1 MIERTFA
8 MIKPDAVKNRISGKI
23 ITIIED
29 NGFDILRLV
38 KGQLTK
44 EMAELFYDVHQGKPF
59 FNDLVSFVTSGP
71 VVIMALEK
79 ENAITDWRNLMGA
92 TDPKKAA
99 PGTIRN
105 MFCTDISEN
114 AVHGSDSPETAMREL
129 ALFFAAPEE
138 QQPE

>member
-8 MIKPDAVKNRISGKI
+8 MIKPDAVKNKISGKI
-23 ITIIED
+23 ISMIEE
-29 NGFDILRLV
+29 NGFEILRLV

-44 EMAELFYDVHQGKPF
+44 EMAELFYDIHHGKPF
-59 FNDLVSFVTSGP
+59 FNDLVSFIISGP
-71 VVIMALEK
+71 VIIMALEK
-79 ENAITDWRNLMGA
+79 ENAISDWRNLMGA

-105 MFCTDISEN
+105 MFCTDISAN
-114 AVHGSDSPETAMREL
+114 AVHGSDAPETALREL

-138 QQPE
+138 EQE